1 MENVLLLIKTSKLE
15 MRQNMLPFCPARCLS
30 SLFVFLCDVLIF
42 SGQTVCNCHWH
53 QRRGAMAGR
62 GGRVPITKKR
72 NKASLLLFC
81 VVHLMIFDRK
91 MIKFSAHRVCI
102 QIQSLQPQLGVSSG
116 GKIQGITSPGQLW
129 LI

>member
-1 MENVLLLIKTSKLE
+1 
-15 MRQNMLPFCPARCLS
+15 
-30 SLFVFLCDVLIF
+30 
-42 SGQTVCNCHWH
+42 
-53 QRRGAMAGR
+53 MAGR

-81 VVHLMIFDRK
+81 VVHLMIFDRE

-116 GKIQGITSPGQLW
+116 GKNPGITSSGQLE

>member
-1 MENVLLLIKTSKLE
+1 
-15 MRQNMLPFCPARCLS
+15 
-30 SLFVFLCDVLIF
+30 
-42 SGQTVCNCHWH
+42 
-53 QRRGAMAGR
+53 MAGR

-102 QIQSLQPQLGVSSG
+102 QIQSLQPPLGVSSG
-116 GKIQGITSPGQLW
+116 GKKSGHNKPSQVRLR

>member
-1 MENVLLLIKTSKLE
+1 
-15 MRQNMLPFCPARCLS
+15 
-30 SLFVFLCDVLIF
+30 
-42 SGQTVCNCHWH
+42 
-53 QRRGAMAGR
+53 MAGR

-116 GKIQGITSPGQLW
+116 GKNQGITSPGEVS
-129 LI
+129 LIWVSKHILPSSLLFSQSVSQSVCIDIIMIYI